1 MIDWNK
7 PVETV
12 DGREAKIIGRS
23 PYASC
28 GTVFLPMIIWV
39 SPEIPGCVG
48 NVFLV
53 NNEGIRCDDRTVYS
67 GRQEPIIRNVKVK
80 KEGWVAIYAGQ
91 ESDGTKRCSYIY
103 ETLDEV
109 MLACGGNRLVS
120 YSKVTWEE

>member
-12 DGREAKIIGRS
+12 DGRKVKIIGRS
-23 PYASC
+23 PHASC

-80 KEGWVAIYAGQ
+80 KEGWVLISPKYGIVNRMQIYRTEDQAQ
-91 ESDGTKRCSYIY
+91 EAAMR
-103 ETLDEV
+103 DEV
-109 MLACGGNRLVS
+109 VCHL
-120 YSKVTWEE
+120 TWEE